1 MAQRTTTQNSALHK
15 GCEQIADV
23 LIENNVTL
31 AEVID
36 HLEVRPSM
44 ESIKALYR
52 DIAKSKYGVT
62 STTQLESNQITQIW
76 EDLAHAV
83 GLVTGVNIEFPSQES
98 LLLNDLD
105 NYL

>member
-1 MAQRTTTQNSALHK
+1 MNQRTIQQNKALHK
-15 GCEQIADV
+15 GCQEIADV

-36 HLEVRPSM
+36 NLEIRPSM
-44 ESIKALYR
+44 ETIKALYR
-52 DIAKSKYGVT
+52 DIAKAKYGVT
-62 STTQLESNQITQIW
+62 STTQLETNQITHVW

-98 LLLNDLD
+98 LMFNSLEDTI
-105 NYL
+105 